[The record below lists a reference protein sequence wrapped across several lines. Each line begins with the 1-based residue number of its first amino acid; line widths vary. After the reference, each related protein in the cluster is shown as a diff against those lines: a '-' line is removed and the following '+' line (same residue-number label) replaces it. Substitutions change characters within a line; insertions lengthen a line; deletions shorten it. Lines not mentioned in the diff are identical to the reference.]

1 MAHDKAINGLDVS
14 PDDALV
20 ATASQDRT
28 AKVWRLPHLLPVAT
42 LRGHRRGVWDAR
54 VSPAARLVAT
64 ASGDATVRLWS
75 LPDGRRLPNL
85 LAASPLVV
93 GDPAH
98 PARLLPSDLEDPQE
112 FHLRLT
118 AWLLRQG

>member
-1 MAHDKAINGLDVS
+1 MIRELQGERRQTSEAREAD
-14 PDDALV
+14 
-20 ATASQDRT
+20 T
-28 AKVWRLPHLLPVAT
+28 
-42 LRGHRRGVWDAR
+42 RGG
-54 VSPAARLVAT
+54 
-64 ASGDATVRLWS
+64 LWS

-112 FHLRLT
+112 FHMRLT